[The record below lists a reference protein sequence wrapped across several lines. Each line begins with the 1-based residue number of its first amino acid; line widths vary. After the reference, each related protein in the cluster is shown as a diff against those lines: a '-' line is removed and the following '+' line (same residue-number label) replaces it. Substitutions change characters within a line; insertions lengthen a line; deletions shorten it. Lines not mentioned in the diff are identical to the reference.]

1 MFRLLP
7 LASSSKG
14 NSTYIGTESEGVLID
29 AGIGPR
35 IFQAALGLGG
45 VEDLCAVRAVFITHE
60 HSDHIKGLLK
70 LTERLDIPVY
80 GSRETLVELI
90 QKDAVSPRT
99 KLFEINR
106 KTVEAAGMEF
116 RAFATSHDSVHS
128 LGYRVTLPD
137 GRQLAVCTDLGVVTP
152 EVHTALCGC
161 GTVMLESNYDKEM
174 LRFGSYPAYLKKRI
188 ASESGHLSN
197 NDCAAELVSLAQSGT
212 EKFVLGHLSEENNR
226 PELAAETSISALT
239 LAGFSIQKDYT
250 LLTAPKTTTGQ
261 LVAL

>member
-14 NSTYIGTESEGVLID
+14 NSTYIGTGTEGILID

-35 IFQAALGLGG
+35 IFQSALGLGG
-45 VEDLCAVRAVFITHE
+45 VDDLRAVRAIFITHE

-70 LTERLDIPVY
+70 LTERLDVPVY

-90 QKDAVSPRT
+90 HKDAVCPRT

-106 KTVEAAGMEF
+106 KTVEAAGMEI
-116 RAFATSHDSVHS
+116 RAFPTSHDSAHS
-128 LGYRVTLPD
+128 LGYRITLP
-137 GRQLAVCTDLGVVTP
+137 GGAQLAVCTDLGVVTP
-152 EVHTALCGC
+152 EVHNALCGC

-174 LRFGSYPAYLKKRI
+174 LRLGSYPAYLKRRI

-197 NDCAAELVSLAQSGT
+197 NDCAQELVSLAQNGT
-212 EKFVLGHLSEENNR
+212 ERFVLGHLSEENNR
-226 PELAAETSISALT
+226 PQIAAEASITALT
-239 LAGFSIQKDYT
+239 LAGFSIEKDYS

-261 LVAL
+261 FVAL